1 MCARLGLIQARFAR
15 VKERIMHS
23 QPVVVVL
30 AAGRSSRFDGGSNK
44 LAQNLGPLSVLGMTL
59 SHALATELPVVLVT
73 TAALAT
79 EAQRVLAA
87 RDVLVLPDVQAFA
100 GGVGYSMAVG
110 VGARPNARGWVM
122 LPGDMPMVQPSTIRA
137 VAQELTRYAV
147 TYPQHSG
154 RAGRPLGFAAELYS
168 ELVSLSGDD
177 GARRLGA
184 RYPSHG
190 VDVLDPGVLMDVDT
204 PDDLMAVR
212 QTLQMS
218 ASLTLPRSPDTG
230 PH

>member
-1 MCARLGLIQARFAR
+1 
-15 VKERIMHS
+15 MHS

-44 LAQNLGPLSVLGMTL
+44 LAQNLGPLSVLGTTL

-73 TAALAT
+73 TSALAA

-87 RDVLVLPDVQAFA
+87 RDVVVLPDAQAFA
-100 GGVGYSMAVG
+100 RGVGYSMAVG
-110 VGARPNARGWVM
+110 VGARPNASGWVM
-122 LPGDMPMVQPSTIRA
+122 LPGDMPMVQPATIRA
-137 VAQELTRYAV
+137 IAQELTRHTVA
-147 TYPQHSG
+147 YPQHDG

-168 ELVSLSGDD
+168 ELIGLSGDD

-184 RYPSHG
+184 RYPSHA
-190 VDVLDPGVLMDVDT
+190 VDVIDPGVLMDVDT

-212 QTLQMS
+212 Q
-218 ASLTLPRSPDTG
+218 SLHMPMAYPLPGSPDLG